1 MNPQVFQQAVLGW
14 YSRHGRRGLPWQQH
28 INPYRVWLSEIMLQ
42 QTRVTAVLPYF
53 QRFVAELPDVHALAA
68 ADEDRVLHLWTG
80 LGYYARARNLQR
92 AARQVVAEYGGRF
105 PDTVAQLSRLPGVG
119 RSTAGAIR
127 SIAFQQ
133 PAAILD
139 GNVKRVL
146 ARHAAIAGWPGKT
159 SVLNE
164 LWRVAETYTP
174 AQHCREYSQAMM
186 DLGAT
191 ICSRG
196 KPNCELCPLKSSCKA
211 RKLSRQEQF
220 PGRKPRRQMP
230 LQSTVMLIVSAGDE
244 VYLQRRPATGLW
256 GGLWSFP
263 QFDTLTEAEH
273 FCTGQFGETGELEP
287 LPGLRHTFSHF
298 HLDIQPVRMRLKKTP
313 ARVMEAGR
321 QLWYKPHAP
330 RRIGLPRPV
339 TRLLSSLENRRQALT
354 AEPDELP

>member
-1 MNPQVFQQAVLGW
+1 MNPRVFQQAVLGW

-68 ADEDRVLHLWTG
+68 ADEDRVLHLWAG
-80 LGYYARARNLQR
+80 LGYYARARNLHR
-92 AARQVVAEYGGRF
+92 AARQVVADYGGRF
-105 PDTVAQLSRLPGVG
+105 PDTVEQLSRLPGVG

-159 SVLNE
+159 SVLND
-164 LWRVAETYTP
+164 LWRLAEIYTP

-196 KPNCELCPLKSSCKA
+196 KPNCEVCPLESSCEA
-211 RKLSRQEQF
+211 RKQSRQEQF
-220 PGRKPRRQMP
+220 PGRKPRQQLP
-230 LQSTVMLIVSAGDE
+230 LKSTVMLIISAGGE

-263 QFDTLTEAEH
+263 QFDTLAEAES
-273 FCTGQFGETGELEP
+273 FCARQFGETAELEP

-330 RRIGLPRPV
+330 GRIGLPRPV